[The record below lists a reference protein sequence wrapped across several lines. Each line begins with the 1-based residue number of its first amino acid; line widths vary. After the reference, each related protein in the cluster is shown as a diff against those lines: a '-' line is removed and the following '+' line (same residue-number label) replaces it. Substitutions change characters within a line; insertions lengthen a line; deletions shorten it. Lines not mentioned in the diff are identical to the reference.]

1 MRASAE
7 YYLPVRQSL
16 KSFYPLMKWRI
27 PATDPVTQRPSWC
40 NQYRYKRHARN
51 NRPSCPSAS
60 SLQGVVCSH
69 SHVQEGPINPTP
81 DPRRSALW
89 PLPKS
94 SLSDSLKGLAG
105 ASKSGDCH
113 KTPMATRSRNA
124 DILAGQIQYVR
135 AMYLI
140 WQWPTNG
147 MPVAWS
153 VSSNDRLNSI

>member
-7 YYLPVRQSL
+7 YYLPVRQSV
-16 KSFYPLMKWRI
+16 KSFYPLRKWRI

-51 NRPSCPSAS
+51 NRPSYSGAGSAQQGLVCPDS
-60 SLQGVVCSH
+60 QK
-69 SHVQEGPINPTP
+69 GPTTPTP
-81 DPRRSALW
+81 YPRRSALW
-89 PLPKS
+89 PLTKS
-94 SLSDSLKGLAG
+94 SLIDSLKGLAG
-105 ASKSGDCH
+105 ASKCGDCH

-124 DILAGQIQYVR
+124 DILAWKIQYFR

-147 MPVAWS
+147 MPVA
-153 VSSNDRLNSI
+153 